1 MALKELPQKCGVRP
15 GMVVV
20 LMADL
25 TRMAWRS
32 RRSGQ
37 AFSAAAPLDSFIHA
51 VGPQGTVLVPTYN
64 FDLRS
69 GEAYDPLRTPPITG
83 ALGIAALA
91 HPAFRRTSHPL
102 HSFAVSGALADEFVQ
117 ADDLSSFG
125 PRSVFAL
132 LRERKA
138 VQVALDLSLN
148 DSFTYVH
155 HVEEMEQ
162 VNYRRWERL
171 MLHVSNGSGATVAKE
186 FKRFAKRHGH
196 SNVLHDLEPLLVS
209 ADVMRELNVDG
220 TTALVIELDGA
231 HAVVADDIRNNRARS
246 IHHFSFDLW
255 LRDTL
260 RPFLRS
266 RGASRSAK
274 SLLPHAAH
282 QGR

>member
-1 MALKELPQKCGVRP
+1 
-15 GMVVV
+15 
-20 LMADL
+20 
-25 TRMAWRS
+25 
-32 RRSGQ
+32 
-37 AFSAAAPLDSFIHA
+37 
-51 VGPQGTVLVPTYN
+51 
-64 FDLRS
+64 
-69 GEAYDPLRTPPITG
+69 
-83 ALGIAALA
+83 
-91 HPAFRRTSHPL
+91 
-102 HSFAVSGALADEFVQ
+102 LADEFVQ

-132 LRERKA
+132 FREHKA